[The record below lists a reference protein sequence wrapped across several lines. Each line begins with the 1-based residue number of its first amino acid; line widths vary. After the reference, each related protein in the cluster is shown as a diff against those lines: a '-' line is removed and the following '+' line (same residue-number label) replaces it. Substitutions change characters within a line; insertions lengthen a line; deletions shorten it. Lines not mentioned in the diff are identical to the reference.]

1 MEVRSSPIVGYTWKY
16 ILSSRNLLVKG
27 VKKVVGKGN
36 NIDIWVDPWVP
47 TLPNFRVLSSDRGE
61 NAPRYVQ
68 EIITKAN
75 WDVVKLRELFS
86 VWEYEAIVRIPIPMA
101 QCEDK
106 WCRHP
111 SKHGEFSVRSAY
123 YLELVNQRNLS
134 ASTS

>member
-86 VWEYEAIVRIPIPMA
+86 FWEYEAIVRIAIPMA

-106 WCRHP
+106 WCWHP
-111 SKHGEFSVRSAY
+111 
-123 YLELVNQRNLS
+123 
-134 ASTS
+134 